1 MRIKVLSKTDNE
13 LRLEIE
19 GESHTLCNL
28 LEKVLLEDKT
38 VDMAGYTIPHPLT
51 SNPIVYI
58 RTKGDRRT
66 EMALKD
72 AVDRVLQM
80 EKEFTEEFQR
90 ALEDWKEERKTAQP

>member
-1 MRIKVLSKTDNE
+1 MQIKVLSKTDNE

-28 LEKVLLEDKT
+28 LEKVLLEDET
-38 VDMAGYTIPHPLT
+38 VDMAGYAIPHPLT

-80 EKEFTEEFQR
+80 EKEFREEFEK
-90 ALEDWKEERKTAQP
+90 ALEDWKKEGKTAQP